1 MVIASNNIINFG
13 HKITYNDPNL
23 FEKFHIIKDEEEQQ
37 QFRNIIYNYDLLM
50 IFNLQDFLEE
60 VINEK
65 IDQIHNIMMKNSEFR
80 KFITTLADNTSY
92 GSKDADTL
100 VTFMLLLSYD
110 NLHLFYPCI
119 CEFLEKGIVNVDKLE
134 NIKNNIF

>member
-1 MVIASNNIINFG
+1 MMDNIKLD

-23 FEKFHIIKDEEEQQ
+23 FEKFDAIKEKEEQE

-65 IDQIHNIMMKNSEFR
+65 VKQLYKLMITNSEFR
-80 KFITTLADNTSY
+80 KFIKYLTNNMNYDNENAITC
-92 GSKDADTL
+92 
-100 VTFMLLLSYD
+100 FMMLFSYD
-110 NLHLFYPCI
+110 NLYLFYPCI
-119 CEFLEKGIVNVDKLE
+119 CEFLEKGSISIDKLE
-134 NIKNNIF
+134 AIKNNIF

>member
-1 MVIASNNIINFG
+1 METVSSNIINFG

-23 FEKFHIIKDEEEQQ
+23 FEKFDIIKDEEEKQ

-60 VINEK
+60 IVNEK
-65 IDQIHNIMMKNSEFR
+65 ISQLHDAMIKNNEFR
-80 KFITTLADNTSY
+80 KFITTLSDNTTY
-92 GSKDADTL
+92 GSKDTDIL
-100 VTFMLLLSYD
+100 VTFMLLFSYD

-119 CEFLEKGIVNVDKLE
+119 CDFLEKGIINKDKLE